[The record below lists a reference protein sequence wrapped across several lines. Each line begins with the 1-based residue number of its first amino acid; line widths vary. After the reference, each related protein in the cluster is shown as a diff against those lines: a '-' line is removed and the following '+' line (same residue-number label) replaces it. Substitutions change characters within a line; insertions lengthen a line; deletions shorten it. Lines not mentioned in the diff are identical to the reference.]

1 MSVQSTLSPDEL
13 ALLQSVV
20 GRERLSTGESE
31 LDLHA
36 RDESGHESH
45 RPAAVSWPLSAEEI
59 AQILHYAH
67 EHHIPVTPYA
77 AGTSLEGNPIPVR
90 GGIVL
95 DMRRMDRVLEIRPED
110 LQVTVQPG
118 LDFKT
123 LNDRLK
129 KHGLFFP
136 PDPGATATIGGMVAN
151 NAKGIRAIKYG
162 STGDQVLSLE
172 IVLPHGQIIRC
183 GTRAMRT
190 SSGYD
195 LVRLFVGSEGTLG
208 VITEVTLRLTGLP
221 RECMAVVACF
231 ESVTQAT
238 QTVVQMVQSGLSPA
252 ALELLD
258 TDLIQ
263 LINHFKKLT
272 MPEDPTLFVEFQG
285 SSQAALEDEISW
297 VKEICAENGCKNF
310 AAGVG
315 SEERDRLWEARYSA
329 HESIK
334 AAYPG
339 RRGYIV
345 DVAVPISAY
354 PEIVQCAKHVI
365 AQRRLVGPLFGHA
378 AEANLHAEILY
389 HPDDSREKAGAHE
402 ANAAIV
408 HRAIELGG
416 TATGEHGVGIGKR
429 EFMLRE
435 HGVGLELMKRI
446 KNLIDPNGIMNPGK
460 IFE

>member
-1 MSVQSTLSPDEL
+1 MSTLKTLNNADLEFF
-13 ALLQSVV
+13 QSIVS
-20 GRERLSTGESE
+20 RERFSTGESE

-36 RDESGHESH
+36 HDESGHPSQ
-45 RPAAVSWPLSAEEI
+45 RPSVVLWPLSTQEVSKI
-59 AQILHYAH
+59 VTYAN
-67 EHHIPVTPYA
+67 ERKIPITPYA

-90 GGIVL
+90 GGIAL
-95 DMRRMDRVLEIRPED
+95 DMRKMDQILEVHPQD
-110 LQVTVQPG
+110 LQVMVQPG

-123 LNDRLK
+123 LNDKLK

-172 IVLPHGQIIRC
+172 VVLPNGQIIKC

-221 RECMAVVACF
+221 REFMAVVACF
-231 ESVTQAT
+231 DSVEQAT
-238 QTVVQMVQSGLSPA
+238 QTVVQMVQAGLTPA
-252 ALELLD
+252 ALEFID
-258 TDLIQ
+258 TEIIQ
-263 LINHFKKLT
+263 LVNRFKKMT
-272 MPEDPTLFVEFQG
+272 MREAPTLFIEFQG
-285 SSQAALEDEISW
+285 SSRVALEDEINF
-297 VKEICAENGCKNF
+297 VKELCHGNGCKSF

-315 SEERDRLWEARYSA
+315 REERDRLWEARYSV

-334 AAYPG
+334 TAYPG
-339 RRGYIV
+339 QHGYVV

-354 PEIVQCAKHVI
+354 PEIVRFANEAI
-365 AQRRLVGPLFGHA
+365 ASRKLVGPAFGHA
-378 AEANLHAEILY
+378 GEGNLHAEILY
-389 HPDDSREKAGAHE
+389 VSPREQALAKE
-402 ANAAIV
+402 ANNAIV
-408 HRAIELGG
+408 HKALDLGG

-429 EFMLRE
+429 EFMQRE
-435 HGVGLELMKRI
+435 HGASLELMRQI
-446 KNLIDPNGIMNPGK
+446 KNLFDPNGIMNPGK
-460 IFE
+460 KI